1 MFIDGVGDAPI
12 HNTLLS
18 IITMDLHFEAYLYQ
32 QWQLKDFK
40 GVGLMPIIH
49 DLDKKKLSLNFDV
62 MYQINSY
69 TFELFISW
77 KVCAVG
83 IIFLF
88 LEFNHFDL

>member
-18 IITMDLHFEAYLYQ
+18 IITMDLRLEVYLYR

-49 DLDKKKLSLNFDV
+49 DLDKKLQKDLN
-62 MYQINSY
+62 YNSPHLGY
-69 TFELFISW
+69 RLHS
-77 KVCAVG
+77 K
-83 IIFLF
+83 
-88 LEFNHFDL
+88 

>member
-18 IITMDLHFEAYLYQ
+18 IITMDLSLEVYLYR

-49 DLDKKKLSLNFDV
+49 DLDKKIVSELWCDVSNQFIHFWTIYKLKSL
-62 MYQINSY
+62 
-69 TFELFISW
+69 
-77 KVCAVG
+77 C
-83 IIFLF
+83 LF

>member
-18 IITMDLHFEAYLYQ
+18 IITMDLSLEVYLYR

-49 DLDKKKLSLNFDV
+49 DLDKNKLKDESLMPEHVEGF
-62 MYQINSY
+62 
-69 TFELFISW
+69 
-77 KVCAVG
+77 K
-83 IIFLF
+83 
-88 LEFNHFDL
+88 

>member
-18 IITMDLHFEAYLYQ
+18 IITMDLRLEAYLYR

-49 DLDKKKLSLNFDV
+49 DLDKKNCLWILMWCIKSIHTLLNSL
-62 MYQINSY
+62 
-69 TFELFISW
+69 
-77 KVCAVG
+77 
-83 IIFLF
+83 
-88 LEFNHFDL
+88 